1 MDSRWFRIIVCV
13 LVLVLL
19 QGFSDCAYRSRP
31 YDEGVCPAA
40 SLPWLTQHNAKE
52 RRLSRYDF
60 LLKKYAQRI
69 DMDWRLLASIVYHE
83 SKFDEQ
89 ALSPLGAKGLMQL
102 MDVAALHFGEPHA
115 DLFDPETSI
124 RLGTMLLKELLEKFA
139 REGVD
144 SPDVLR
150 FALAS
155 YNVGGGSLARR
166 RAVADSLGL
175 DRNVWADVARVFDL
189 DDHSTP
195 AYIAAVEATYE
206 RYCAR
211 Y

>member
-1 MDSRWFRIIVCV
+1 M
-13 LVLVLL
+13 
-19 QGFSDCAYRSRP
+19 
-31 YDEGVCPAA
+31 
-40 SLPWLTQHNAKE
+40 
-52 RRLSRYDF
+52 SRYDF

-69 DMDWRLLASIVYHE
+69 DMDWRRLASIVYPE

-124 RLGTMLLKELLEKFA
+124 RLGTMLLEELLEKFA

-175 DRNVWADVARVFDL
+175 DRNVWADVARVFNL

>member
-124 RLGTMLLKELLEKFA
+124 RLGTMLLEELLEKYA

-144 SPDVLR
+144 PSDVLR

-195 AYIAAVEATYE
+195 AYIVAVEATYE

>member
-40 SLPWLTQHNAKE
+40 SLPWLTPHNAKE

-69 DMDWRLLASIVYHE
+69 HMDWRLLAAIVYHE
-83 SKFDEQ
+83 SRFDER

-124 RLGTMLLKELLEKFA
+124 RLGTMLLEELLEKYA

-144 SPDVLR
+144 PADVLR

-175 DRNVWADVARVFDL
+175 DRNVWADVAQVFDL

>member
-83 SKFDEQ
+83 SKFDER

-124 RLGTMLLKELLEKFA
+124 RLGTMLLEELLEKFA

-144 SPDVLR
+144 SADVLR

-175 DRNVWADVARVFDL
+175 DRNVWADVAHVFDL

-195 AYIAAVEATYE
+195 AYIDAVEATYE

>member
-1 MDSRWFRIIVCV
+1 MHSRWFRILVCLIV
-13 LVLVLL
+13 LFSL
-19 QGFSDCAYRSRP
+19 QGLRSCERQQLR
-31 YDEGVCPAA
+31 DEGACPAL
-40 SLPWLTQHNAKE
+40 SLRWLTQHNAKE

-60 LLKKYAQRI
+60 LLKKYAQHI
-69 DMDWRLLASIVYHE
+69 EMDWRLLAAIVYHE
-83 SKFDEQ
+83 SKFNER
-89 ALSPLGAKGLMQL
+89 ALSPVGAKGLMQL
-102 MDVAALHFGEPHA
+102 MDVAALHFEEPEA

-124 RLGTMLLKELLEKFA
+124 RLGTRLLEDLLEQFA

-144 SPDVLR
+144 TADALR

-155 YNVGGGSLARR
+155 YNVGGGALARR

-175 DRNVWADVARVFDL
+175 DRNVWADVASVFNR

-195 AYIAAVEATYE
+195 AYIDAVEATYE
-206 RYCAR
+206 RYCNR

>member
-1 MDSRWFRIIVCV
+1 MCV

-83 SKFDEQ
+83 SKFDER

-124 RLGTMLLKELLEKFA
+124 RLGTMLLEELLEKFA

-144 SPDVLR
+144 SADVLR

-175 DRNVWADVARVFDL
+175 NRNVWADVARVFDL

-195 AYIAAVEATYE
+195 AYIDAVEATYE